1 MEVKVKAK
9 TKTITI
15 PRDKIAKA
23 RHAVML

>member
-1 MEVKVKAK
+1 